1 MVDTAVNAVVLGIGA
16 TLFMDICA
24 WVQNRFFGVSSLD
37 YALVGRWLLALRKGK
52 YFHKPIFKSPKAHGE
67 VVIGW
72 GAHYLIGIVFAA
84 ALLLAFPDWLRL
96 PSLVVA
102 LSVGVISVL
111 APFLILQPA
120 FGLGIA
126 AEKTPNPSVVRAKS
140 MLAHITY
147 GVGLYLSGISIT
159 LWL

>member
-1 MVDTAVNAVVLGIGA
+1 M
-16 TLFMDICA
+16 
-24 WVQNRFFGVSSLD
+24 
-37 YALVGRWLLALRKGK
+37 
-52 YFHKPIFKSPKAHGE
+52 
-67 VVIGW
+67 
-72 GAHYLIGIVFAA
+72 GAHYLIGIVFAT
-84 ALLLAFPDWLRL
+84 ALLLAFPDWLRS

-120 FGLGIA
+120 FGLGFA
-126 AEKTPNPSVVRAKS
+126 AAKTPNPSVVRAKS